1 MRLHRLEV
9 TAFGPFSGTEEID
22 FDALSD
28 AGLFLIQGQT
38 GAGKTSVLDAVCFAL
53 YGQVPGVR
61 NAVKGL
67 RSDHAAPGQGP
78 RVVLETTVRGRR
90 FRITRSPAW
99 ERPKKRGTG
108 TTTEHAAVL
117 LEELEHGEWIGH
129 TNRLDEAG
137 DLIGRL
143 LGMTAAQ
150 FCQVA
155 MLPQGEFASFL
166 RAGADERRKV
176 LERLFAA
183 EVFTQVEKWLADR
196 RAATR
201 REALD
206 LRSAAESIA
215 DRVAEA
221 AGTQRPGSSLVPEPR
236 AAEPADE
243 SLDDIEILPAWAAEL
258 AAHHE
263 AVLHTDTTLLAQ
275 ADDAHAAARTA
286 LESARALADRQA
298 RHAEALRRQ
307 AALAERAEEHSR
319 LASRLDAA
327 ARADRVVPLI
337 RQVQERAHHA
347 KLTHRSAGEA
357 RAEVAALVTPGAAED
372 VLAKAERERRDDIAA
387 LEGKRAVAARLR
399 DLTAELT
406 TLDADRARLEPRE
419 AALTDKLAELPGL
432 VQRQRAQLDEARVA
446 LAGRSGAEAALHEAA
461 RRLDAAQRRDQVQ
474 IRLAEAEEAQR
485 EAVDTAQQARERFQ
499 DLRQARLEGMAATL
513 AEDLAPGEACRVCGS
528 TEHPA
533 PAAALG
539 LIPGEE
545 DEERA
550 QAAYEQ
556 AQSRREDAGNRVE
569 SLRAEHDAVLEIA
582 GEAGIPSLTADV
594 TSAQEALEAL
604 DARAAD
610 VERMEGLL
618 HQAEQELDGLR
629 DRRDEVATAL
639 TAQRTRTAELT
650 AERDRV
656 QAELDESR
664 GTDATFEARI
674 ARLTREADAL
684 ARAVRALQVADLAA
698 EELAAARARAR
709 QTAADEGFATPD
721 EVTAAALD
729 DEGQA
734 GLRDRIRR
742 YESEESAVRDL
753 LRDTALTTAAA
764 EPAPDVPA
772 LEAAL
777 ALAEST
783 RTSVASA
790 ADRAR
795 ARTTRL
801 AELRTELLARVRA
814 WRPAA
819 ERHAVAARLAGLASG
834 QHSANRLSMRLSAY
848 VLAARLEQVVAAAN
862 ERLARMSAERY
873 ALLHTIDKAA
883 GDRRGGS
890 GGLGLRVVDAW
901 TGQER
906 DPVTLSGGESF
917 ITSLALALGLADV
930 VTAEAG
936 GTEIN
941 TLFVDEGFGTLDEET
956 LDEVMDVLDGLRDG
970 GRAVGIVSHVAE
982 LRTRIPAQL
991 RITKRRTGSTAA
1003 ITV

>member
-1 MRLHRLEV
+1 MRLHRLEI

-22 FDALSD
+22 FDALSG

-61 NAVKGL
+61 NAIKNL
-67 RSDHAAPGQGP
+67 RSDHAAPHQAP
-78 RVVLETTVRGRR
+78 RVVLETTIRGRR
-90 FRITRSPAW
+90 FRISRSPAW

-108 TTTEHAAVL
+108 TTTEHASVI
-117 LEELEHGEWIGH
+117 LEERAHGDWIGL

-166 RAGADERRKV
+166 RAGAEERRKV
-176 LERLFAA
+176 LERLFAT

-196 RAATR
+196 RATTR
-201 REALD
+201 REAAD
-206 LRSAAESIA
+206 LRSAAESVA
-215 DRVAEA
+215 DRIAEA
-221 AGTQRPGSSLVPEPR
+221 AGTQRPGRSLVPEPR
-236 AAEPADE
+236 QAEPPDE

-258 AAHHE
+258 AGHHTTI
-263 AVLHTDTTLLAQ
+263 HTINETLLAE
-275 ADDAHAAARTA
+275 ASAAHETARTT
-286 LESARALADRQA
+286 LESARTLAERQH
-298 RHAEALRRQ
+298 RHAEALRRRHT
-307 AALAERAEEHSR
+307 LEERAEERSR
-319 LASRLDAA
+319 LTARLDAA
-327 ARADRVVPLI
+327 ARADRVVALI
-337 RQVQERAHHA
+337 KQVRERAERA
-347 KLTHRSAGEA
+347 KLTHREANEA
-357 RAEVAALVTPGAAED
+357 RSRVASLVTPGAAAD

-387 LEGKRAVAARLR
+387 LEGKRGSADRLR
-399 DLTAELT
+399 RITSELADLYGER
-406 TLDADRARLEPRE
+406 DRLEPEE
-419 AALTDKLAELPGL
+419 AKLAATLDELPG
-432 VQRQRAQLDEARVA
+432 VVDEQRAQLDEARIVV
-446 LAGRSGAEAALHEAA
+446 AGRSGAEAVLQEAA
-461 RRLDAAQRRDQVQ
+461 RRLDAARRRDQVTA
-474 IRLAEAEEAQR
+474 RLGQAEEALR
-485 EAVDTAQQARERFQ
+485 DAIDVAQQARERFQ

-513 AEDLAPGEACRVCGS
+513 AEDLTPGEPCRVCGS
-528 TEHPA
+528 TDHPA
-533 PAAALG
+533 PATSLG

-550 QAAYEQ
+550 NTAYEQ
-556 AQSRREDAGNRVE
+556 AQTRREETSGLVE
-569 SLRAEHDAVLEIA
+569 SLRAERDAALEVA
-582 GEAGIPSLTADV
+582 GEADTATLGADV
-594 TSAQEALEAL
+594 AEAQEALAAI
-604 DARAAD
+604 DARTAHL
-610 VERMEGLL
+610 ERMERQV
-618 HQAEQELDGLR
+618 HQAAQELERVR
-629 DRRDEVATAL
+629 DRRDEIARVL
-639 TAQRTRTAELT
+639 TTNHARHGELSAEQARLTAELDK
-650 AERDRV
+650 A
-656 QAELDESR
+656 R
-664 GTDATFEARI
+664 GDDPTLEARI
-674 ARLTREADAL
+674 DRLGHEADAL
-684 ARAVRALQVADLAA
+684 AEAVQALQTADRAA
-698 EELAAARARAR
+698 DELAAARARAK

-721 EVTAAALD
+721 DVMVAALE
-729 DEGQA
+729 DEDQA
-734 GLRDRIRR
+734 ALRDRIRR
-742 YESEESAVRDL
+742 FDNEEAAVKEILADR
-753 LRDTALTTAAA
+753 ALIAAA
-764 EPAPDVPA
+764 AQPAPDLSA

-777 ALAEST
+777 AIAQTT
-783 RTSVASA
+783 RTAIASA

-795 ARTTRL
+795 KRRERL
-801 AELRTELLARVRA
+801 AELRTELTTRVHA

-819 ERHAVAARLAGLASG
+819 ERHALAARLAGLTSG
-834 QHSANRLSMRLSAY
+834 QSGANRLSMRLSAY

-862 ERLARMSAERY
+862 ERLARMSAGRY
-873 ALLHTIDKAA
+873 ALLHTTDKAA

-956 LDEVMDVLDGLRDG
+956 LDEVMDVLDALRDG

-991 RITKRRTGSTAA
+991 RISKQRTGSTAA
-1003 ITV
+1003 VTV